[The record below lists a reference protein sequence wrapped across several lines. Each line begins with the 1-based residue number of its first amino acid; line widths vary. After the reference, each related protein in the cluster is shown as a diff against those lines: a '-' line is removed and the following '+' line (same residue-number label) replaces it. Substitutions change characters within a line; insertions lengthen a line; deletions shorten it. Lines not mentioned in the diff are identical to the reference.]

1 MIFENAFELVEKLKK
16 KGVLSYKTK
25 YGLILYSS
33 EIYIA
38 Y

>member
-1 MIFENAFELVEKLKK
+1 MYVHKKLLFKLRD
-16 KGVLSYKTK
+16 KGLISFKTK

-38 Y
+38 K